1 MTDAF
6 HLPLTFFRHREK
18 GRKKW
23 KREKQTRI
31 GFFFFFGL
39 CIMEL
44 ETLYLTLCKIL
55 RKIKTLAVYQLFT
68 FSVPSNKF
76 SESKKIQLSIFLTVA
91 GI

>member
-1 MTDAF
+1 MEARKANKNWI
-6 HLPLTFFRHREK
+6 FFY
-18 GRKKW
+18 
-23 KREKQTRI
+23 
-31 GFFFFFGL
+31 FGL